1 MSVDIRT
8 MATSGLL
15 AAMVVGAFATP
26 ILFPAAFAD
35 EPASTALKTASDLF
49 PPPFDPK
56 KLVKY
61 DIVFDDSISTEVQST
76 QLVKKIGYGKKTM
89 VSIVTT
95 PSGTYSS
102 DALTSPNVR
111 YPGIEV
117 TPKPSDDDEDRFWI
131 SSSSSRY
138 GTSNSIS
145 FSSGSF
151 TYYTYSFKPRG

>member
-8 MATSGLL
+8 VATSGLL
-15 AAMVVGAFATP
+15 AAMVAGAFATP
-26 ILFPAAFAD
+26 MLFPAAFAD
-35 EPASTALKTASDLF
+35 EPASIALRTASDLF

-61 DIVFDDSISTEVQST
+61 DIVFDDTVSTEVQST
-76 QLVKKIGYGKKTM
+76 QLVKKIGYGQKTM

-117 TPKPSDDDEDRFWI
+117 TPKARDDEDRFWI
-131 SSSSSRY
+131 SSFASPY
-138 GTSNSIS
+138 GTGHSTA
-145 FSSGSF
+145 FSVGSF

>member
-8 MATSGLL
+8 VATSGLL
-15 AAMVVGAFATP
+15 AAMVAGTFATP
-26 ILFPAAFAD
+26 MLFPAVFAD
-35 EPASTALKTASDLF
+35 EPASIALKSANDLF

-61 DIVFDDSISTEVQST
+61 DIVFDDSVSTEVQST
-76 QLVKKIGYGKKTM
+76 QLVKKIGFGQKTM

-117 TPKPSDDDEDRFWI
+117 TPRHHHRSRLWI

-138 GTSNSIS
+138 GTSNSIG

-151 TYYTYSFKPRG
+151 TYYTYSFKPRS